1 MDAKTRRLDH
11 LAATQV
17 IDDTEVA
24 HCWQLVR
31 DGIRTCK
38 LGTANLPK
46 VIALLRAGLGYGADE
61 WSIDIEPP
69 HSDRAMISLLDDER
83 TCAAPALIAELE
95 RLAEREAESA

>member
-17 IDDTEVA
+17 IDDAEVA
-24 HCWQLVR
+24 HCWRLVR

-46 VIALLRAGLGYGADE
+46 VIALLRAGLGYGGDE

-69 HSDRAMISLLDDER
+69 HSDRAMLSLLDDER
-83 TCAAPALIAELE
+83 ICSAPALIAELE
-95 RLAEREAESA
+95 RLAERGEDNS